1 MTVSILIA
9 DDHAM
14 VRRGLR
20 MSLEMHPDFTVTG
33 EAVNGRDAA
42 AQAEALCPDVVIMDI
57 SMPELNGIEA
67 TRLICQRQPG
77 VKVLI
82 FSMHYSSEH
91 CFRALSAGA
100 RGYILKESAGD
111 EVVTAVRSLMRG
123 RHYFGAGVANPL
135 EKKPGSALLK
145 SPLESLSPR
154 EREILQLVVEGNS
167 SAEIARILALSSKSI
182 DTYRSRLMQKLG
194 ISNLPSLVRFALQHG
209 ITPPQ

>member
-1 MTVSILIA
+1 MTRVLIA

-14 VRRGLR
+14 IRRGLR
-20 MSLEMHPDFTVTG
+20 MSLEMHAGILVAG
-33 EAVNGRDAA
+33 EAVNGREAVV
-42 AQAEALCPDVVIMDI
+42 QAEALAPDLVIMDI

-67 TRLICQRQPG
+67 TRLICQRQSG
-77 VKVLI
+77 VKVLV

-91 CFRALSAGA
+91 CFRALNAGA

-123 RHYFGAGVANPL
+123 RHYFGAGVANPF
-135 EKKPGSALLK
+135 EKKMGIGALK

-154 EREILQLVVEGNS
+154 EREILQLVVEGKS
-167 SAEIARILALSSKSI
+167 SAEIARLLALSSKSI

-194 ISNLPSLVRFALQHG
+194 TNNLPSLVRFALEHG
-209 ITPPQ
+209 ITPPT